1 MKHDDLLYQDEVY
14 QIIGCAMKVHSI
26 LGPGFHESVYKEA
39 LAYEFT
45 RNNIPFVQEQ
55 ILEIRYDDIIL
66 NKKYAADFVCYE
78 KIIVEAKALSA
89 LCPEHE
95 SQVINYLKATSFKLG
110 VLINFGEP
118 SLKWKRIIY
127 M

>member
-55 ILEIRYDDIIL
+55 ILGMKWL
-66 NKKYAADFVCYE
+66 NKL
-78 KIIVEAKALSA
+78 IGSGLSS
-89 LCPEHE
+89 LGLDIGTRIGG
-95 SQVINYLKATSFKLG
+95 SVNFFLYL
-110 VLINFGEP
+110 
-118 SLKWKRIIY
+118 
-127 M
+127 